1 MQNSLSF
8 GTKPFIMIKIIADD
22 KVPFLKGVL
31 EPFADVRYMP
41 GGRIRNDDVRDADA
55 LIIRTRTRCNAT
67 LLDHSAVKFIA
78 TATIGFDH
86 IDADYCSSHGIEW
99 TSAPGCNASSVQQY
113 VASALMRIS
122 GESGFSLK
130 GKTLGVIGA
139 GNAGSRVAEFAGAM
153 GMNVLLNDPPRQ
165 RAENSNIFT
174 DLKDLLAASD
184 IITLHVPLNRSGEDR
199 TFHLFDRQMF
209 ETVRKGAWMINAS
222 RGEVVDTESLKDT
235 LYKEKLA
242 GVVLDV
248 WENEP
253 EIDRHLMEM
262 AFLAT
267 PHIAGY
273 STDGKIN
280 GTAMSVRALSRF
292 FGLPLNDWYPSGIPS
307 PAEPLISL
315 NTKGKSDEELI
326 RRAVFHSYYIVEDD
340 ARLRFNPSSFEKLR
354 GDYPVRREF
363 PAFKIFLN
371 GGHPGL
377 ADVLARLGFGLTS
390 SI

>member
-1 MQNSLSF
+1 
-8 GTKPFIMIKIIADD
+8 MIKIVADD

-31 EPFADVRYMP
+31 EPYADVRYLP
-41 GGRIRNDDVRDADA
+41 GGSIRNSDVRDADA
-55 LIIRTRTRCNAT
+55 LIVRTRTRCNAS
-67 LLDHSAVKFIA
+67 LLDESAVKFIA

-86 IDADYCSSHGIEW
+86 IDAGYCSSHGIEW

-130 GKTLGVIGA
+130 GKTLGVIGV
-139 GNAGSRVAEFAGAM
+139 GNAGSRVATIAGAL

-165 RAENSNIFT
+165 RREGTEIFT

-184 IITLHVPLNRSGEDR
+184 IITLHVPLNHKGDDR
-199 TFHLFDRQMF
+199 TFHLFDKQMF
-209 ETVRKGAWMINAS
+209 KAVRKGAWLINAS
-222 RGEVVDTESLKDT
+222 RGEVVDTEALKDA
-235 LYKEKLA
+235 LYIERLT

-253 EIDRHLMEM
+253 EIDRHLLEM

-273 STDGKIN
+273 STDGKVN

-292 FGLPLNDWYPSGIPS
+292 FGLPLNDWYPSVIPE
-307 PAEPLISL
+307 PAEPVISVS
-315 NTKGKSDEELI
+315 TKGKSDEEII
-326 RRAVFHSYYIVEDD
+326 RRAIFHTYYIVEDD
-340 ARLRFNPSSFEKLR
+340 VRLRFNPSSFEKLR

-363 PAFKIFLN
+363 PAFTVSLN
-371 GGHPGL
+371 GGHPELAGL
-377 ADVLARLGFGLTS
+377 LSKLGFGLAAS
-390 SI
+390 V